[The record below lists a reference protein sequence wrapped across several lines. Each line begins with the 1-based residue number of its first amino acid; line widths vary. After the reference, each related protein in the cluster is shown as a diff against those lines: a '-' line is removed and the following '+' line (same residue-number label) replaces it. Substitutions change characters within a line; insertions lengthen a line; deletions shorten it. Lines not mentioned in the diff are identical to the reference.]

1 MDSETG
7 NESGD
12 YSYDESSDEVEYSS
26 DRDEEYTASFEKI
39 STTRRNLRKGN
50 FNPRLFS
57 FDSSS
62 CELSSTIKN
71 LALET
76 PLDFFKLFFDRRL
89 LETIVKET
97 NRFHANSAWT
107 SYRRTAPWI
116 DTTINEMYTFL
127 ATVMLMPHSKK
138 NRICDYWSTD
148 HLIATPIFAELFT
161 RNRFRALLT
170 NLHFNKN
177 QNQIVKDSLYKI
189 QSIID
194 ELKKRVTTD
203 GSASHSNTIQL
214 PLRRLSTSKDRCCVC
229 NIYFSES
236 KSPCSLIKQS
246 ARFNMLLTHNVFIPN
261 GTTCC
266 RKHLHDDEFK
276 SDAIILM
283 KKGPNMCAISD
294 HEPMELLND
303 TRTSFNELQS
313 LLTKARSRLP
323 IDFDDD
329 QMTTDQYLNLTGISK
344 ENFFD
349 LCSHIPST
357 SLGQTSLRSARQS
370 IGCLLVKLRL
380 GLSNQTLASL
390 FSLLDRRTVSRVID
404 SARTAI
410 IKHFVPKY
418 LGFSHLTRRELIDNH
433 TRPLAKLL
441 FDQPGE
447 DKAII
452 ILDGTYIYVQKSGNN
467 LLQRR
472 TYSLHK
478 DRALIKPMMFVS
490 TDS

>member
-1 MDSETG
+1 MPSLCTRNDIHCISCEANMRRGEYMDKFDSEKDWCKYAVKEGLVSLCIHNSCRLRIMRKMKT
-7 NESGD
+7 
-12 YSYDESSDEVEYSS
+12 SDQSQFETHDNTKCDAAVQT
-26 DRDEEYTASFEKI
+26 DEEYLQDSKI
-39 STTRRNLRKGN
+39 STSITKPYHQENA
-50 FNPRLFS
+50 
-57 FDSSS
+57 
-62 CELSSTIKN
+62 SST
-71 LALET
+71 
-76 PLDFFKLFFDRRL
+76 KL
-89 LETIVKET
+89 
-97 NRFHANSAWT
+97 
-107 SYRRTAPWI
+107 
-116 DTTINEMYTFL
+116 
-127 ATVMLMPHSKK
+127 
-138 NRICDYWSTD
+138 
-148 HLIATPIFAELFT
+148 PIHQLP
-161 RNRFRALLT
+161 
-170 NLHFNKN
+170 
-177 QNQIVKDSLYKI
+177 
-189 QSIID
+189 
-194 ELKKRVTTD
+194 TTD
-203 GSASHSNTIQL
+203 SFASHSNTIQL
-214 PLRRLSTSKDRCCVC
+214 PLRRLSTSRHRCCVC
-229 NIYFSES
+229 NIYFSKS

-246 ARFNMLLTHNVFIPN
+246 TRFNMLLTHNVFIPN
-261 GTTCC
+261 GTMCC

-276 SDAIILM
+276 SDAIIFM
-283 KKGPNMCAISD
+283 KKGPNTCAISD
-294 HEPMELLND
+294 HELMELLNNIQ
-303 TRTSFNELQS
+303 TSFNELQS
-313 LLTKARSRLP
+313 LLTKARSRPP

-357 SLGQTSLRSARQS
+357 SLKQTSLRSARQS

-390 FSLLDRRTVSRVID
+390 FSLLDRRTASRVID
-404 SARTAI
+404 SARNAI

-478 DRALIKPMMFVS
+478 GRALIKPM
-490 TDS
+490 